1 MADYQGLVSDSKIK
15 KCTYTIYSVGLYSGR
30 QKVHYKKSNV
40 YRVFSGNILYSEKKT
55 LYIAY
60 ISYFSRFS

>member
-15 KCTYTIYSVGLYSGR
+15 KCTYTIYSVGLYVGR

-40 YRVFSGNILYSEKKT
+40 YSVFSGNILYSWKENA
-55 LYIAY
+55 LCSVYIL
-60 ISYFSRFS
+60 F